1 MICLLVED
9 DKKFEPI
16 NNMGYISNENLP
28 IYYIMHLFF
37 IINLIINI
45 ITSYTH
51 NVFTIF
57 NEIQNFIEDHLS
69 ENDPNIFNG
78 CF

>member
-1 MICLLVED
+1 
-9 DKKFEPI
+9 
-16 NNMGYISNENLP
+16 
-28 IYYIMHLFF
+28 MHLFF

-45 ITSYTH
+45 ITTYTH
-51 NVFTIF
+51 NIFTVF

-78 CF
+78 SF